1 VNTAAAPIVVLDV
14 DGTLVDTN
22 YHHAIAWY
30 RAFRRFGE
38 TIPLARL
45 HRYMGMG
52 GDQLVA
58 EVAGEE
64 FDERHGDDVRE
75 AEKEEYGRLID
86 EVAAL
91 EHATE
96 LIRALQE
103 RGAQAVLASSAKEW
117 EIGHYVEL
125 LGVEDVPTTD
135 SSDVETTKPQP
146 DLVQAA
152 LEKAGGDGPALMI
165 GDTTWDAKAAAGA
178 GVPMVGILT
187 GGFSAEEL
195 RRAGAVDVFDH
206 LEDLLGDLDRA
217 LAHAGRDGDAAPR

>member
-1 VNTAAAPIVVLDV
+1 MNTDHGPVVILDV

-22 YHHAIAWY
+22 YHHAVAWY

-45 HRYMGMG
+45 HRHMGMG
-52 GDQLVA
+52 GDRLVG
-58 EVAGEE
+58 EVAGED
-64 FDERHGDDVRE
+64 FDARHGDEVRD
-75 AEKEEYGRLID
+75 AEKEEYAGLIG

-96 LIRALQE
+96 LVRALRE
-103 RGAQAVLASSAKEW
+103 HGAQVVLASSAKED

-125 LGVEDVPTTD
+125 LGLGDEVPATD

-146 DLVQAA
+146 DLVEAA
-152 LEKAGGDGPALMI
+152 LAEVEGDGRALMV
-165 GDTTWDAKAAAGA
+165 GDTPWDAKAAAAA

-187 GGFSAEEL
+187 GGFSEEEL
-195 RRAGAVDVFDH
+195 RRAGAVAVYDH
-206 LEDLLGDLDRA
+206 LGALLDDVDGLLG
-217 LAHAGRDGDAAPR
+217 HAAPADTPMS